1 MGAAL
6 VLNAT
11 YEPLCVVPLRRAVV
25 LVLAEKAVV
34 VEAGE
39 LVMHSERL
47 AVPDARPWCG
57 CRASCACP
65 YRREVPLTRRA
76 VLDRDAH
83 ACVYCGLR
91 ADTIDHVRPRS
102 RGGQHVWTNVVAACA
117 RCNHRK
123 GDRLLTEIGWTL
135 PRRRCSRRPPSPWSW
150 AGPRATRPGTATW
163 GSPPRRTSRPPSERC
178 RQPAWASSAASTTQS
193 ASTASAFSS
202 SSVPGKLGAMRML
215 RVRGVDAVREA
226 ARRPGSA

>member
-34 VEAGE
+34 VESSQD
-39 LVMHSERL
+39 VMHSERL
-47 AVPDARPWCG
+47 SLPVPTVVRLS
-57 CRASCACP
+57 RFVRVP

-76 VLDRDAH
+76 VLERDAH
-83 ACVYCGLR
+83 RCVYCGLR

-102 RGGQHVWTNVVAACA
+102 RGGPHHWTNVVAACA

-123 GDRLLTEIGWTL
+123 GDRLLGELGWHLPAPPVAPPPTVAVVMGWTTRE
-135 PRRRCSRRPPSPWSW
+135 PSW
-150 AGPRATRPGTATW
+150 A
-163 GSPPRRTSRPPSERC
+163 
-178 RQPAWASSAASTTQS
+178 QY
-193 ASTASAFSS
+193 
-202 SSVPGKLGAMRML
+202 LGWPES
-215 RVRGVDAVREA
+215 G
-226 ARRPGSA
+226 GSAVAPAV

>member
-25 LVLAEKAVV
+25 LVLAEKAVII
-34 VEAGE
+34 EAGP

-47 AVPDARPWCG
+47 SVPIPSVVRLSHYV
-57 CRASCACP
+57 RVP
-65 YRREVPLTRRA
+65 YRRAVPLTRRA

-83 ACVYCGLR
+83 ACAYCSSR

-102 RGGQHVWTNVVAACA
+102 RGGAHVWTNVVAACA

-123 GDRLLTEIGWTL
+123 GDRLLSEIGWTL
-135 PRRRCSRRPPSPWSW
+135 PTPPLEPPATVAVVMGWTRRD
-150 AGPRATRPGTATW
+150 
-163 GSPPRRTSRPPSERC
+163 
-178 RQPAWASSAASTTQS
+178 PAWEPYLGLAAPGD
-193 ASTASAFSS
+193 AIASA
-202 SSVPGKLGAMRML
+202 V
-215 RVRGVDAVREA
+215 
-226 ARRPGSA
+226 

>member
-1 MGAAL
+1 VAGAL

-39 LVMHSERL
+39 SVMHSERL
-47 AVPDARPWCG
+47 SMPVPSVVRLS
-57 CRASCACP
+57 RYVRVP
-65 YRREVPLTRRA
+65 YHRDVPLTRRA
-76 VLDRDAH
+76 VLDRDGHQCA
-83 ACVYCGLR
+83 YCGTR

-123 GDRLLTEIGWTL
+123 GDRLLAEMGWQLTAA
-135 PRRRCSRRPPSPWSW
+135 PAQPPATVAVVMGWARKEPSWQRYLAWS
-150 AGPRATRPGTATW
+150 AGGHDVAIA
-163 GSPPRRTSRPPSERC
+163 
-178 RQPAWASSAASTTQS
+178 PA
-193 ASTASAFSS
+193 
-202 SSVPGKLGAMRML
+202 V
-215 RVRGVDAVREA
+215 
-226 ARRPGSA
+226 

>member
-34 VEAGE
+34 VEASDDY
-39 LVMHSERL
+39 MHSERL
-47 AVPDARPWCG
+47 SLPIPTVVRLS
-57 CRASCACP
+57 RFVRVP

-76 VLDRDAH
+76 VLERDGH
-83 ACVYCGLR
+83 ACVYCGAR

-102 RGGQHVWTNVVAACA
+102 RGGPHVWTNVVAACA

-123 GDRLLTEIGWTL
+123 GDRLLAELGWHLRVAPVQPSPTVAVVMGWTTRE
-135 PRRRCSRRPPSPWSW
+135 PSW
-150 AGPRATRPGTATW
+150 AQYLRLGGHGDVAVA
-163 GSPPRRTSRPPSERC
+163 
-178 RQPAWASSAASTTQS
+178 PA
-193 ASTASAFSS
+193 
-202 SSVPGKLGAMRML
+202 V
-215 RVRGVDAVREA
+215 
-226 ARRPGSA
+226 

>member
-25 LVLAEKAVV
+25 LVLAEKAIVI
-34 VEAGE
+34 EAGDT
-39 LVMHSERL
+39 VMHSERL
-47 AVPDARPWCG
+47 AIPVPSVVRLSHFV
-57 CRASCACP
+57 RVP

-83 ACVYCGLR
+83 ACVYCGGR

-102 RGGQHVWTNVVAACA
+102 RGGQHVWTNVVSACA

-123 GDRLLTEIGWTL
+123 GDRLLAELGWHLRIPPVQPPPTVAVVMGWTA
-135 PRRRCSRRPPSPWSW
+135 REPSWQRYLGLV
-150 AGPRATRPGTATW
+150 GPDDAV
-163 GSPPRRTSRPPSERC
+163 
-178 RQPAWASSAASTTQS
+178 
-193 ASTASAFSS
+193 ASA
-202 SSVPGKLGAMRML
+202 V
-215 RVRGVDAVREA
+215 
-226 ARRPGSA
+226 